1 MTVLSHVK
9 FLDKTLLAA
18 AQIAEQSLLS
28 EVFARRMGL
37 LQILDIRIKLVS
49 FLGLIVLVSI
59 FRTPQTIWVT
69 YGFCLVLASISR
81 VPLWFFIKRVW
92 FFVPLFSAAI
102 VLPAVL
108 NVITPGEPLLVLGK
122 LSRSYAWGPYSIPAE
137 LAVTRQGLT
146 SAIMLVSRVSTSI
159 SLAVLLTLTTKW
171 AEIFSGLR
179 ALFVP
184 RVFVVTLNMTERYLF
199 VLLRLIQDMY
209 RGRMSRTIRPFAP
222 AVERNWTASRIGVT
236 FKKTV
241 EMGDDVYKAML
252 SRGFHGE
259 FRTVNRFCI
268 TAVDYAWML
277 TVSIVATLLLLL
289 DRGLFR

>member
-209 RGRMSRTIRPFAP
+209 RGRMSRTVRPFAP

-289 DRGLFR
+289 DRGSFR